1 MKTSLLLTALFIAM
15 LLPASLASAEQ
26 CRLVD
31 GPSAASFIVGG
42 EADRPFPQDFV
53 LNAGDS
59 WTLADVVWREVTARD
74 PDGPLGPDDAVWAP
88 AAMLSCGSDLQN
100 NPGNTDFI
108 CQAGQFFDGV
118 APVFPS
124 PDEAAK
130 GSVSGGDDVVVLE
143 TRKRGPAL
151 WVKFTVP
158 EQPVG
163 WIAST
168 RLECD
173 AAPQPAQDGDGGT
186 QAGSSAPQQ

>member
-1 MKTSLLLTALFIAM
+1 MIARNLKLCILLAFLQ
-15 LLPASLASAEQ
+15 PLAAAQAEQ
-26 CRLVD
+26 CRLNE
-31 GPSAASFIVGG
+31 GPEAASFIVGG
-42 EADRPFPQDFV
+42 EADRPFPPHFV
-53 LNAGDS
+53 LSAGDS

-88 AAMLSCGSDLQN
+88 AAMLSCGSDLLE

-130 GSVSGGDDVVVLE
+130 GSVSGGDDVVVIE
-143 TRKRGPAL
+143 TRMRGPAL

-173 AAPQPAQDGDGGT
+173 AEAQPAQDGDGGT
-186 QAGSSAPQQ
+186 EAGSSAPQQ